1 MENMDKREMISAL
14 ADGQLAGEA
23 FAQGVELAAM
33 DAVGRE
39 AWHAY
44 HLIGDVL
51 RSSDLACGAG
61 SEQFVTR
68 LKVKLRE
75 ESLAAHAPQ
84 VSPIVV
90 REAANDFRWKVV
102 AGVASVAA
110 LSAIAWS
117 LAISPAG
124 TGGAQL
130 AKGATPANGVV
141 LTSTQQ
147 GVMMRDP
154 RLDEMLATHR
164 QFGGAQLMAP
174 AGSLRNAT
182 FETPGR

>member
-23 FAQGVELAAM
+23 FARGVELASTDDVAR
-33 DAVGRE
+33 D

-51 RSSDLACGAG
+51 RSNDLA
-61 SEQFVTR
+61 SRSPSRDFVSKLQAR
-68 LKVKLRE
+68 LRE
-75 ESLAAHAPQ
+75 EQVPAPLPQ
-84 VSPIVV
+84 VAPIVV

-110 LSAIAWS
+110 VSAIAWS
-117 LAISPAG
+117 LVSPSSNP
-124 TGGAQL
+124 GGAQL
-130 AKGATPANGVV
+130 AKGAAPASGLV
-141 LTSTQQ
+141 LTQTQQ
-147 GVMMRDP
+147 GVVIRDA
-154 RLDEMLATHR
+154 RLDELLATHR
-164 QFGGAQLMAP
+164 QLGGAQLVAP

-182 FETPGR
+182 FDGPGR

>member
-23 FAQGVELAAM
+23 FAQGVDLAAT
-33 DAVGRE
+33 DAVARD

-51 RSSDLACGAG
+51 RSSDLAAGAG
-61 SEQFVTR
+61 SEQFVAR
-68 LKVKLRE
+68 LQARLRDE
-75 ESLAAHAPQ
+75 RLAAPVPEISTIA
-84 VSPIVV
+84 V
-90 REAANDFRWKVV
+90 REAANDFRWKIV

-117 LAISPAG
+117 LVVSPAG
-124 TGGAQL
+124 SGGAQL
-130 AKGATPANGVV
+130 AKGAPGNGVV

-154 RLDEMLATHR
+154 RLDELLATHR
-164 QFGGAQLMAP
+164 QLGGAQLMAP

-182 FETPGR
+182 FDTPGR